1 MRIRL
6 VIPITGL
13 SEGAIE
19 ERLEFLREI
28 AEPET
33 EVDAVQVAVG
43 PPAIESEVD
52 TVHAGPDVLRLVK
65 EAETEGCDAAIIWCG
80 GDPALEA
87 ARELVDI
94 PVIGPGESMRAIA
107 SILGR
112 RSCKITPEIPVLE
125 MRKNLDRT
133 VETISTMIKSK
144 IENDEGDV
152 FYLGCLALWGL
163 GQRLRDATGLPVLD
177 GAEAS
182 IKVAEIA
189 VKLGLKHSRIAYP
202 RHPPTHRRGKSLQRF
217 EV

>member
-19 ERLEFLREI
+19 ERLKFLREI
-28 AEPET
+28 AEPGT
-33 EVDAVQVAVG
+33 EVDAIQVAVG

-52 TVHAGPDVLRLVK
+52 AVYAETDVLRLVK
-65 EAETEGCDAAIIWCG
+65 EAETEGCDAVIIWCG

-112 RSCKITPEIPVLE
+112 RPCRITPEIPVLE

-133 VETISTMIKSK
+133 METISMLIKSK
-144 IENDEGDV
+144 IENNEGDV

-163 GQRLRDATGLPVLD
+163 GQRLRDATGAPVLD

-202 RHPPTHRRGKSLQRF
+202 RHPPTHRRGRPLQRF

>member
-1 MRIRL
+1 LRIRL

-19 ERLEFLREI
+19 ERLKFLREI
-28 AEPET
+28 AEHGT

-52 TVHAGPDVLRLVK
+52 AVHAGPNVLYLVE
-65 EAETEGCDAAIIWCG
+65 EAETEGFDAVIIWCG
-80 GDPALEA
+80 SDPALEA

-112 RSCKITPEIPVLE
+112 RPCRITPEIPVLE

-163 GQRLRDATGLPVLD
+163 GQRLRDATGVPVLD

-202 RHPPTHRRGKSLQRF
+202 RHPPTHRRGRPLQRF

>member
-1 MRIRL
+1 M
-6 VIPITGL
+6 IPITGL
-13 SEGAIE
+13 SEEAIE

-28 AEPET
+28 AESGT

-52 TVHAGPDVLRLVK
+52 VVNAGPDVLRLVR
-65 EAETEGCDAAIIWCG
+65 EAETEGCDAVVIWCG

-112 RSCKITPEIPVLE
+112 RPCRITPEIPVLE

-133 VETISTMIKSK
+133 VGAISAIIKSK
-144 IENDEGDV
+144 IENDEGDI

-163 GQRLRDATGLPVLD
+163 GQRLRDAIGVPVLD

-202 RHPPTHRRGKSLQRF
+202 RHPPKHRRGRPLQRF